1 MYEDR
6 RRNIEPK
13 LKPLFANLKR
23 IRIGEYLYTKE
34 FELFAIENNID
45 EVWSEC
51 KSDVNRQRRVITLG
65 YHNTED
71 EEEAFLY
78 LMDLWYE
85 QSYDS
90 FGEFIT
96 AILINFAEWHST
108 KIDFAP
114 IHHNLKQ
121 IGIKDK
127 ILLDF
132 TKDARKIR
140 DSKPEKIEEKLIET
154 KNTPKIKVDSKK
166 IFIVHGHDE
175 KARLQLSKIL
185 KDDLDFEPVV
195 LQEEPNVS
203 LETIIAKFER
213 LAKDCSAAIILF
225 TPDDEANGKLRAR
238 QNVILELGYFL
249 GKFQDQPNRRIIII
263 KTGDIEIPSD
273 ISGVLYLEYFKN
285 MKEIFYDLK
294 KQFET
299 WGYKL

>member
-1 MYEDR
+1 MYENR
-6 RRNIEPK
+6 SVNNVPK
-13 LKPLFANLKR
+13 LKPLYANLKR
-23 IRIGEYLYTKE
+23 LKIGDYLFTKE
-34 FELFAIENNID
+34 FELYAIENNID
-45 EVWSEC
+45 EVWSDCRRE
-51 KSDVNRQRRVITLG
+51 VNRKKRVISLG

-71 EEEAFLY
+71 EEEAFLF
-78 LMDLWYE
+78 LMTLWYE

-96 AILINFAEWHST
+96 TILINFAEWHSI
-108 KIDFAP
+108 KIDFTS
-114 IHHNLKQ
+114 IDLNLKQ
-121 IGIKDK
+121 IGIKNK
-127 ILLDF
+127 ILLEF
-132 TKDARKIR
+132 SKEAKRIR
-140 DSKPEKIEEKLIET
+140 DLKPEKLEEKLIET
-154 KNTPKIKVDSKK
+154 KNTPKVKNDSKK

-175 KARLQLSKIL
+175 IARLQLSKIL
-185 KDDLDFEPVV
+185 KDDLGFEPVV

-203 LETIIAKFER
+203 LETIITKFER

-249 GKFQDQPNRRIIII
+249 GRFQDEPNRRIIII
-263 KTGDIEIPSD
+263 KTGEIEIPSD

-299 WGYKL
+299 WGYK